1 MLAMDRLPPLTAVR
15 AFEVVGR
22 RLSITLAAQEL
33 YVTPGAV
40 SRQIRAL
47 EDALGVQ
54 LLVRGHRQIT
64 LTPAGEDYHRV
75 VTKAMDMLSEA
86 TTRVSGHTKRT
97 RLKVRAYTTFALRW
111 LIPRLSSF
119 HAANA
124 EIEVLL
130 TASLDPIDFRKED
143 IDGAIRL
150 GDGSWP
156 ETRAFRLMP
165 NVLVPVCSPAVAKQV
180 REPGDLR
187 DQVLLHSI
195 ARADDWSYW
204 LVSAGVDA
212 RVDARG
218 GMTYES
224 SAMAYTAAIEGQG
237 FAIAQRFLV
246 EAELAEGK
254 LVQPFEETVDMGDF
268 TYYLVTPADRR
279 ESVSMKTFREWLLSQ
294 FDGDV

>member
-1 MLAMDRLPPLTAVR
+1 
-15 AFEVVGR
+15 
-22 RLSITLAAQEL
+22 
-33 YVTPGAV
+33 
-40 SRQIRAL
+40 
-47 EDALGVQ
+47 
-54 LLVRGHRQIT
+54 
-64 LTPAGEDYHRV
+64 
-75 VTKAMDMLSEA
+75 
-86 TTRVSGHTKRT
+86 VSGHTRRT

-156 ETRAFRLMP
+156 ETRAFRLMS

-195 ARADDWSYW
+195 ARVDDWSYW

-279 ESVSMKTFREWLLSQ
+279 ESASMKTFREWLLSQ
-294 FDGDV
+294 FDGDG

>member
-1 MLAMDRLPPLTAVR
+1 MDSLPPLNAVR
-15 AFEVVGR
+15 AFEVAGR

-47 EDALGVQ
+47 EDDLGVQ
-54 LLVRGHRQIT
+54 LLVRGHRQVT
-64 LTPAGEDYHRV
+64 LTQAGEDYHRV
-75 VTKAMDMLSEA
+75 VTKVMDMLSEA
-86 TTRVSGHTKRT
+86 TAQVSGRQKRT

-124 EIEVLL
+124 EVEVLL
-130 TASLDPIDFRKED
+130 TASLDPVDFRKDD
-143 IDGAIRL
+143 IDGAIRI
-150 GDGSWP
+150 GDARWP
-156 ETRAFRLMP
+156 AARAFRLMP
-165 NVLVPVCSPAVAKQV
+165 NVLVPVCSPAVAEQV
-180 REPGDLR
+180 REPADLR
-187 DQVLLHSI
+187 SQVLLHSI

-204 LVSAGVDA
+204 LASAGVDD
-212 RVDARG
+212 RVDARS

-246 EAELAEGK
+246 ESELAKGT
-254 LVQPFEETVDMGDF
+254 LVQPFSQVVDMGDF
-268 TYYLVTPADRR
+268 TYYLVTPAGRR
-279 ESVSMKTFREWLLSQ
+279 ESVSMKTFREWLLAQ
-294 FDGDV
+294 FDCGS

>member
-1 MLAMDRLPPLTAVR
+1 MDRLPPLTAVR

-47 EDALGVQ
+47 EHALGVQ
-54 LLVRGHRQIT
+54 LLVRGHRQVA
-64 LTPAGEDYHRV
+64 LTPAGEEYHRMV
-75 VTKAMDMLSEA
+75 MKAMDMLGDA
-86 TTRVSGHTKRT
+86 TARVSGRT
-97 RLKVRAYTTFALRW
+97 RRAQLKIRAYTTFALRW

-130 TASLDPIDFRKED
+130 TASLDPVDFRKED

-150 GDGSWP
+150 GDGRWP
-156 ETRAFRLMP
+156 DTRAFRLMP
-165 NVLVPVCSPAVAKQV
+165 NVLVPVCSSALAQQV
-180 REPGDLR
+180 REPADLQ

-204 LVSAGVDA
+204 LASAGIDD

-218 GMTYES
+218 GMSYES

-246 EAELAEGK
+246 EAELADGK
-254 LVQPFEETVDMGDF
+254 LVQPFREPFDMGEF
-268 TYYLVTPADRR
+268 TYYLVMPGNRR
-279 ESVSMKTFREWLLSQ
+279 ESPGMKTFRQWLLAQ
-294 FDGDV
+294 FDSDN

>member
-1 MLAMDRLPPLTAVR
+1 VDSLPPLNAVR

-22 RLSITLAAQEL
+22 RLSVTQAAQEL
-33 YVTPGAV
+33 YVTAGAV
-40 SRQIRAL
+40 SRQIKAL

-54 LLVRGHRQIT
+54 LLVRGHRQVA
-64 LTPAGEDYHRV
+64 LTQAGEDYHRV

-86 TTRVSGHTKRT
+86 SARVSGREKRT
-97 RLKVRAYTTFALRW
+97 RLKVRAYTTFALKW

-124 EIEVLL
+124 EVEVLL
-130 TASLDPIDFRKED
+130 TASLDPVDFRKDD

-150 GDGSWP
+150 GDGRWP
-156 ETRAFRLMP
+156 DARAFRLMP
-165 NVLVPVCSPAVAKQV
+165 NLLVPVCSPSVATQV
-180 REPGDLR
+180 REPADLR

-204 LVSAGVDA
+204 LASAGVDD

-224 SAMAYTAAIEGQG
+224 SAMAYTAAVEGQG

-246 EAELAEGK
+246 EAELADGK
-254 LVQPFEETVDMGDF
+254 LVQPFPQALDMGDF
-268 TYYLVTPADRR
+268 TYYLVTPAGRR
-279 ESVSMKTFREWLLSQ
+279 ESVSMRTFREWLLAQ
-294 FDGDV
+294 FDSGT